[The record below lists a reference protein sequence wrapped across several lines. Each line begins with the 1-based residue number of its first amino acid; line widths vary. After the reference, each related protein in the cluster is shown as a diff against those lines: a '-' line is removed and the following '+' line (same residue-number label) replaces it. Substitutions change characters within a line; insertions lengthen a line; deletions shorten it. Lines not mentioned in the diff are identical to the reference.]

1 MLSAEPGHDIRRFF
15 VLTPMDSASPGSNA
29 FSASRYAQYP
39 ARQHLYKNDNHTI
52 TETMKK
58 ANAKI

>member
-1 MLSAEPGHDIRRFF
+1 MFSAESGHDIRRFF

-39 ARQHLYKNDNHTI
+39 AREPPCKDNNHRI
-52 TETMKK
+52 SETTKA
-58 ANAKI
+58 ANAKV